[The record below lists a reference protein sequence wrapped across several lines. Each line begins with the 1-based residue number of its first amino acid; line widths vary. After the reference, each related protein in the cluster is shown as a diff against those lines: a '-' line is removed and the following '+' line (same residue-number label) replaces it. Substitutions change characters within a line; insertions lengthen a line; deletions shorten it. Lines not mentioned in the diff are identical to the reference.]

1 MKAYTGWSQHAFLII
16 QYMTVFVCPCHYQSK
31 ALFLR
36 HLVDCLAPFT
46 HTSLTQFLH
55 VSTSTAAPFPV
66 TLDGTLRHQEALK
79 RTDARRAGTA
89 VDHCVTHSST
99 PPKNSIFPSNAHSS
113 CNKGQ
118 SPSGLH
124 AGKSGNSSFCS
135 HCHARLHVAFSSVKF
150 TALVANEAFVPKTTV
165 SVR

>member
-1 MKAYTGWSQHAFLII
+1 MLYPKSHAEPCATWLHYMKAYTGWSQHAFLII

-79 RTDARRAGTA
+79 RTDARQAGTA
-89 VDHCVTHSST
+89 VDHCVTHIGELRLKKT
-99 PPKNSIFPSNAHSS
+99 RV
-113 CNKGQ
+113 NKELPVIWILL
-118 SPSGLH
+118 SAS
-124 AGKSGNSSFCS
+124 
-135 HCHARLHVAFSSVKF
+135 ARDAKK
-150 TALVANEAFVPKTTV
+150 AEANWDITGAAPACRKA
-165 SVR
+165 